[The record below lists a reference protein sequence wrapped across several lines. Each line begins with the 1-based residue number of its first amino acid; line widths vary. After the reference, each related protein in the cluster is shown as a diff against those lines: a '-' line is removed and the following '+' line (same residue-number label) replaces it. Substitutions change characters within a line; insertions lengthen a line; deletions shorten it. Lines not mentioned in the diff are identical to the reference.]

1 MGAQGQSVGEPDPAR
16 QGDAPARPG
25 VPRWVKVLGIVAA
38 TLLLVMLIV
47 MAATGGQHGPGRH
60 QSSLGQAGAATLAAN
75 PRPASHQP

>member
-1 MGAQGQSVGEPDPAR
+1 MSAQGRSVGDPDPAR
-16 QGDAPARPG
+16 QGEVRARPG

-38 TLLLVMLIV
+38 TLLLITLIV

-60 QSSLGQAGAATLAAN
+60 QSSLGHAGAATLAAN